1 MLMIYLSPHIWAM
14 ERVSFLDRF
23 LHLQAKKRDTTR
35 KHLVRVPLLLVSR
48 HRKRLKG
55 TPILDRQQ
63 TQLMLM
69 IYLCLYMGDGT
80 GVLPDRFLHLQGRR
94 KGTAQEGKVTSDI
107 GREIEELLSL
117 LSHSLSSLLICCFLR
132 FKMQNKGKEIS

>member
-1 MLMIYLSPHIWAM
+1 MGDGTGVLFG
-14 ERVSFLDRF
+14 SFSASSSEEKG
-23 LHLQAKKRDTTR
+23 HYKK
-35 KHLVRVPLLLVSR
+35 KNLVRVPLLLVSR
-48 HRKRLKG
+48 HRRRLKG
-55 TPILDRQQ
+55 TPILDRKQ

-69 IYLCLYMGDGT
+69 IYLCLYTGDGT
-80 GVLPDRFLHLQGRR
+80 GALPDRFLHLQGRK

-132 FKMQNKGKEIS
+132 FKKQNKGKEIS

>member
-1 MLMIYLSPHIWAM
+1 M
-14 ERVSFLDRF
+14 
-23 LHLQAKKRDTTR
+23 
-35 KHLVRVPLLLVSR
+35 
-48 HRKRLKG
+48 
-55 TPILDRQQ
+55 DRQQ

-69 IYLCLYMGDGT
+69 IYLCLYTGDGT
-80 GVLPDRFLHLQGRR
+80 GALPDRFLHLQGRK

-132 FKMQNKGKEIS
+132 FKKQNKGKEIS

>member
-1 MLMIYLSPHIWAM
+1 M

-23 LHLQAKKRDTTR
+23 LHLQAKKRDTAR

-80 GVLPDRFLHLQGRR
+80 GVPDRFLHLQGRK
-94 KGTAQEGKVTSDI
+94 KGTTQEGKVTSDI

-132 FKMQNKGKEIS
+132 FKKQNKGKEIS

>member
-1 MLMIYLSPHIWAM
+1 MGDGTGVLFGS
-14 ERVSFLDRF
+14 F
-23 LHLQAKKRDTTR
+23 LHLQAKKRDTAR
-35 KHLVRVPLLLVSR
+35 KHLVRVSLLLVSR

-80 GVLPDRFLHLQGRR
+80 GVLFGSFSASSSEE
-94 KGTAQEGKVTSDI
+94 KGHHKKNT
-107 GREIEELLSL
+107 
-117 LSHSLSSLLICCFLR
+117 
-132 FKMQNKGKEIS
+132 

>member
-1 MLMIYLSPHIWAM
+1 
-14 ERVSFLDRF
+14 
-23 LHLQAKKRDTTR
+23 
-35 KHLVRVPLLLVSR
+35 
-48 HRKRLKG
+48 
-55 TPILDRQQ
+55 
-63 TQLMLM
+63 MLM

-80 GVLPDRFLHLQGRR
+80 GVLPDRFLHLQGRK

-132 FKMQNKGKEIS
+132 FKKQNKGKKIS